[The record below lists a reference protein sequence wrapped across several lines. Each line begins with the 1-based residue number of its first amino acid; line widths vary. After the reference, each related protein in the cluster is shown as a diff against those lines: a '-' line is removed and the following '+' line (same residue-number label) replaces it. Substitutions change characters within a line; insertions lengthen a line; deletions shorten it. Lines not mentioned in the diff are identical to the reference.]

1 LVAIATNA
9 SHGRVV
15 RDDADPA
22 RALRA
27 LLQQTL
33 RRAGALREGVT
44 PCGRALPI
52 AHAHALLILLAEGP
66 MRQQALGGLLGIDK
80 SNVARLCA
88 RMEALGHAA
97 QRPDPDDAR
106 ARQVTLTAKGRRL
119 AGEVDDASAR
129 RHDALLARLP
139 AGRREAVLDA
149 LRALNEALAQ
159 EPPTPV
165 GPGDVP

>member
-1 LVAIATNA
+1 M
-9 SHGRVV
+9 H
-15 RDDADPA
+15 ADPA

-33 RRAGALREGVT
+33 RRAGALREGAT
-44 PCGRALPI
+44 PCGHALPI
-52 AHAHALLILLAEGP
+52 AHAHALMALLAEGP

-97 QRPDPDDAR
+97 QRPDPRDAR

-119 AGEVDDASAR
+119 AGEVDARRRAGTTRCSRGSRGATRGGARRAARAERGARAGASAPGRFR
-129 RHDALLARLP
+129 R
-139 AGRREAVLDA
+139 
-149 LRALNEALAQ
+149 
-159 EPPTPV
+159 
-165 GPGDVP
+165 